1 MSQELIKSNNTL
13 THETAPTI
21 FADVKGIKF
30 AYRSFGQPEGVP
42 ILLLQHF
49 TGTLDNWDPSLT
61 NELAK
66 THPIILF
73 DNKGVGSSEG
83 ETPSTIAEM
92 ADDAYDFINSLGLEK
107 VYLFGFS
114 LGGFIAQNLAE
125 RYPEL
130 VSKMILAGTGP
141 KGSEG
146 ITEIVNVI
154 TAGMS
159 DGPAKVLRNVF
170 FTKTNNGIEAGE
182 QFLERLQLRKEN
194 RDTPTSGTTVNAQAT
209 AIITF
214 GYEKDPEYQQLRG
227 IKQPVLIVNG
237 TNDLIV
243 PSVNSFTLS
252 QYLVNSKLI
261 LWSDSGHGAIFQYSK
276 DFVQAANSF
285 LSAE

>member
-1 MSQELIKSNNTL
+1 MSQDLNKSNSTF
-13 THETAPTI
+13 THETVPTTFI
-21 FADVKGIKF
+21 DVKGTKF
-30 AYRSFGQPEGVP
+30 AYRSFGQQEGTPVVF
-42 ILLLQHF
+42 LQHF
-49 TGTLDNWDPSLT
+49 TGTLDNWDPALT

-66 THPIILF
+66 TYPVILF

-83 ETPSTIAEM
+83 ETPATVAEM
-92 ADDAYDFINSLGLEK
+92 ANDAFDFINALGLKE
-107 VYLFGFS
+107 VYLLGFS

-130 VSKMILAGTGP
+130 VSKLILAGTGP

-146 ITEIVNVI
+146 ITEIVNVV

-159 DGPAKVLRNVF
+159 DGPAKVLRNIF
-170 FTKTNNGIEAGE
+170 FTKTNRGIAAGE

-194 RDTPTSGTTVNAQAT
+194 RDTPTTSATVNAQAT

-214 GYEKDPEYQQLRG
+214 GYEKDPEYQQLRK

-252 QYLVNSKLI
+252 QHLINSKLI
-261 LWSDSGHGAIFQYSK
+261 LWSDAGHGALFQYSE
-276 DFVQAANSF
+276 DFVREANAFLAA
-285 LSAE
+285 E

>member
-1 MSQELIKSNNTL
+1 MSQYLNKSNSEF
-13 THETAPTI
+13 THETVPTTFI
-21 FADVKGIKF
+21 DVKGTKF

-42 ILLLQHF
+42 IVFLQHF
-49 TGTLDNWDPSLT
+49 TGTLDNWDPALT

-83 ETPSTIAEM
+83 ETPVTVAEM
-92 ADDAYDFINSLGLEK
+92 ANDAFNFIQALGLDK
-107 VYLFGFS
+107 VYLLGFS

-130 VSKMILAGTGP
+130 VSKVILAGTGP

-146 ITEIVNVI
+146 ITEIVNVV

-194 RDTPTSGTTVNAQAT
+194 RDTPTVGATVNAQAT
-209 AIITF
+209 AIITY
-214 GYEKDPEYQQLRG
+214 GHEKDPEHQQLRN

-252 QYLVNSKLI
+252 QYLINSKLI
-261 LWSDSGHGAIFQYSK
+261 LWSDSGHGSIFQYSQ
-276 DFVQAANSF
+276 DFVTAANSF
-285 LSAE
+285 LAA